1 MLTTAIALYFIL
13 NGKVQQHRQW
23 MTRSFAVAIVFLEVR
38 VVLGVTGLEKLGDSV
53 AETVVWM
60 CVAFSLLFADLVL
73 QWQDL
78 RRPRPAPARVQPV
91 PAVQTATD

>member
-1 MLTTAIALYFIL
+1 M
-13 NGKVQQHRQW
+13 
-23 MTRSFAVAIVFLEVR
+23 VFLEVR
-38 VVLGVTGLEKLGDSV
+38 AVLGVTGLEKLGDSV

-73 QWQDL
+73 QWQDF
-78 RRPRPAPARVQPV
+78 RRPRPTPARVQPV